1 MGNPLGLNGLNGL
14 RMVHFR
20 KITNFFQMEELYRG
34 TGPDNVTLVGTLNEL
49 KVAADKNLMAGE
61 MGDIYNALKTATN
74 IVRYEANKESNKTQ
88 VNWPRGYKT

>member
-1 MGNPLGLNGLNGL
+1 
-14 RMVHFR
+14 MVHFR

-74 IVRYEANKESNKTQ
+74 IVRFEANKESNKTQ